1 MTKRILIIDS
11 DRAFAT
17 ALQEQLRDE
26 GDLEARVALGSAEAI
41 QALQEH
47 DYDLTILDMGLDTDE
62 FDDDETRVQAALALI
77 PQIRATRPAM
87 RLMLIPLMGE
97 DLPTEAT
104 EMDIQGTLSKP
115 FFVDDLLPRL
125 ESSLALPPPRTQPPP
140 AMSRPSPAP
149 HRPPDRAV
157 EPEPAAPRPAASTA
171 DLEGAPPGR
180 VPAEDAIRQALF
192 ELVRETAADAAVF
205 VGPAGLVVHEGV
217 LDSGRADALAQ
228 QVRHTLETSRRVSQ
242 FLEGS
247 NAPLTQQ
254 ILEGVRTRLYVCV
267 LSPGHALAV
276 LTPLDTTLGLIRI
289 NMQRT
294 SRSLQRLI
302 NAGSLT

>member
-1 MTKRILIIDS
+1 MTKHILIIDS

-17 ALQEQLRDE
+17 ALQEQLRTE
-26 GDLEARVALGSAEAI
+26 GGLEARVALGSVEAI

-47 DYDLTILDMGLDTDE
+47 DFDLTILDMGLDTDE
-62 FDDDETRVQAALALI
+62 FDDDEIRAQAALALI
-77 PQIRATRPAM
+77 PQIRATRPEM

-97 DLPTEAT
+97 ELPVDTA

-115 FFVDDLLPRL
+115 FFVDDLLSRL
-125 ESSLALPPPRTQPPP
+125 ESALALPPPRTAPSP
-140 AMSRPSPAP
+140 ATPRPSPTP
-149 HRPPDRAV
+149 HRTPDRAV
-157 EPEPAAPRPAASTA
+157 EPEPTASIA
-171 DLEGAPPGR
+171 DLAELPASR
-180 VPAEDAIRQALF
+180 FPAEDTIRQALF

-205 VGPAGLVVHEGV
+205 VGPTGLVVHEGV

-228 QVRHTLETSRRVSQ
+228 QVRHTLETSRRMSQ

-267 LSPGHALAV
+267 LSPGYALAV
-276 LTPLDTTLGLIRI
+276 LTPLGTTLGLLRV
-289 NMQRT
+289 NLQRT

-302 NAGSLT
+302 DASVLT